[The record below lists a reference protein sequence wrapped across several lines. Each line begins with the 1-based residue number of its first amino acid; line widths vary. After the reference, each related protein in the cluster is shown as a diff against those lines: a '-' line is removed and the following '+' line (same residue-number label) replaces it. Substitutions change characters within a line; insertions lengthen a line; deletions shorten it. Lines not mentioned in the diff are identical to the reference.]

1 MDKSSATR
9 CFSSGESASAAAAA
23 AAAADDD
30 DDDDECGIVF
40 DALACAATV
49 SFAGAFV
56 VVGILFR
63 ACARRFKK
71 AKVSDDRDA

>member
-23 AAAADDD
+23 A